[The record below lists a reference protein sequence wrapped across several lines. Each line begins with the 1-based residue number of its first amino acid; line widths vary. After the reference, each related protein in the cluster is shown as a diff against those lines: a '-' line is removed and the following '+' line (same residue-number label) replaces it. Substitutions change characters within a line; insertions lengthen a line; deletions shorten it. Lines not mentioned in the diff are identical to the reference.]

1 MDELDSHRLTKSGKR
16 IYRRRKETVE
26 RSFADSKEMHGVR
39 YARFRGLAKVR
50 GQCLLVAACQNM
62 KKIALVLHRRDKQ
75 FASNDDPDPGS
86 GINLIFAFFW
96 PYFEGTQRT
105 FWTKVLPLSNSDFY
119 LKMLPNSVEV

>member
-86 GINLIFAFFW
+86 GINLIFAFFG
-96 PYFEGTQRT
+96 PILKGLKGL
-105 FWTKVLPLSNSDFY
+105 FWQKCCPSQIQIFT
-119 LKMLPNSVEV
+119 

>member
-62 KKIALVLHRRDKQ
+62 KKIILVLHRRDKQ
-75 FASNDDPDPGS
+75 FASW
-86 GINLIFAFFW
+86 NLLKI
-96 PYFEGTQRT
+96 GTVFRNEWDSKLLRGGT
-105 FWTKVLPLSNSDFY
+105 L
-119 LKMLPNSVEV
+119 